1 MEDAL
6 EPFLA
11 IIRRHFHRDMYCECP
26 LIASDIEREFAKA
39 LDSGM
44 YPYAPTCG
52 TIGGYAMKRNG
63 GSIHTARRPS
73 QALVLPGEAPNVAA
87 ETHVELGPDGEGTY
101 VKFSKVPGHVGVMLP
116 AGPELYG
123 DFVASG
129 HSVNYLY
136 VRLAEYEG
144 IVLFD
149 GNQGQFVNADD
160 ADFFVSAKHLE
171 AVKARV

>member
-1 MEDAL
+1 M
-6 EPFLA
+6 EPFMA
-11 IIRRHFHRDMYCECP
+11 ITRRHVHRDKYGECP
-26 LIASDIEREFAKA
+26 LIASDIEREFAEA
-39 LDSGM
+39 VASGM
-44 YPYAPTCG
+44 FPYVATYG
-52 TIGGYAMKRNG
+52 TIGGYAKKRDG

-87 ETHVELGPDGEGTY
+87 ETHVVLGPEGAGTY
-101 VKFSKVPGHVGVMLP
+101 VKFSKVSGNAGLMLP
-116 AGPELYG
+116 AGPQLYG

-136 VRLAEYEG
+136 VRLPGYEG
-144 IVLFD
+144 ID

-160 ADFFVSAKHLE
+160 ADFFVEAKHLE